1 MKTILLTLALF
12 VGTMGAA
19 NADEVAVKEVYNGWD
34 AVNKIF
40 IMQDEQNHKFCY
52 IVSNSSGSVGMYC
65 FDKESSK

>member
-1 MKTILLTLALF
+1 MKRILLTLAHVL
-12 VGTMGAA
+12 GTMGTA
-19 NADEVAVKEVYNGWD
+19 NADEVRVNQVYDGWD

-40 IMQDEQNHKFCY
+40 IMQDDQNHKFCY

>member
-1 MKTILLTLALF
+1 MKRILLTLAVVL
-12 VGTMGAA
+12 GTMGTA
-19 NADEVAVKEVYNGWD
+19 NADEVRVNQVYDGWD

-40 IMQDEQNHKFCY
+40 IMQDDQNHKFCY